1 MSKTLLTFYSRVLS
15 WNMEIFEN
23 YIRIPLFFLFLVGR
37 GFLGWEIA
45 TTQWCCY
52 QSWIT
57 PSGPTGRSL
66 TTSTKSCPLSNH
78 LSTPSRVWQR
88 NSFTVIRENLH
99 VVKISCNTYL
109 SHLVNIFKERPTTGH
124 LITYSTT
131 VSKSFLCN
139 RCSSRSNTS
148 SSSSFYFVHPI
159 GTTGCFKGG

>member
-1 MSKTLLTFYSRVLS
+1 
-15 WNMEIFEN
+15 MEIFKN

-159 GTTGCFKGG
+159 GTTGCLKGG